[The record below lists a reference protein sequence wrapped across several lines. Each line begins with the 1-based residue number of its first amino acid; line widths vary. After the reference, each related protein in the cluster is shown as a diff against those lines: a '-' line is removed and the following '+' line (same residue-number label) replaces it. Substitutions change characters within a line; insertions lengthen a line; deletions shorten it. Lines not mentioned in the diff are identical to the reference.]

1 MSERELLEAKNI
13 LYKVDRLNLM
23 IIRSR
28 IPVYKTTKLCIYLIV
43 TEQGDKET
51 MEKMSKELKPGV
63 SKKRVIEESSS
74 REEEVEE
81 IDPSFIT
88 DKLLQKYASEMPS
101 KLLMTIS
108 EELFYSDAMVQ
119 REYDRLNEEDK
130 KKFDQMKVLAEKI
143 KKETG
148 QYVPIEDMMARVVA
162 QRFGRMTQQNI
173 ATVLGPSGEG
183 PAAGK
188 VLEKK
193 VDILRIKAE
202 EGSEEE
208 RKVVL
213 IAIVPNEDPACLAY
227 CVEEDEDVPKCVSI
241 ASKDSDIAVQKPEVQ
256 AILKELASIKRKEA
270 DCYEQLMV
278 AIPDMTDEEITE
290 VGERVWP
297 SRIPK
302 CAHQLY
308 DQLKNPR
315 NFRTVLAVG
324 ERMFSLYKH
333 EQAGEPIA
341 EVPELCERYDIS
353 KTKLYEV
360 LRGGKYKK
368 EMSTPK
374 PKSVKPARRVA
385 TIKLG
390 EMEERPRGKGHG
402 KKSS

>member
-1 MSERELLEAKNI
+1 M
-13 LYKVDRLNLM
+13 
-23 IIRSR
+23 
-28 IPVYKTTKLCIYLIV
+28 
-43 TEQGDKET
+43 
-51 MEKMSKELKPGV
+51 MEKMSEEPKPGV

-74 REEEVEE
+74 SGEEVEE
-81 IDPSFIT
+81 IDPSLIT
-88 DKLLQKYASEMPS
+88 DELLQKYASGMPFEI
-101 KLLMTIS
+101 LMTIS

-119 REYDRLNEEDK
+119 REYDHLNEEDK
-130 KKFDQMKVLAEKI
+130 KRFDQMKVLAEKI

-193 VDILRIKAE
+193 GDVLRIKTE

-213 IAIVPNEDPACLAY
+213 TTIVPSEDLACLAY

-241 ASKDSDIAVQKPEVQ
+241 ASEDSDLAVQKPEMQ
-256 AILKELASIKRKEA
+256 AILQELAGLKRKEA
-270 DCYEQLMV
+270 DCYERLV
-278 AIPDMTDEEITE
+278 AVIPDMTDEEIME

-297 SRIPK
+297 SKLPK
-302 CAHQLY
+302 CADQLY
-308 DQLKNPR
+308 DRLKNPR

-341 EVPELCERYDIS
+341 EVPELCEWYDIS

-374 PKSVKPARRVA
+374 PESAKPARRVA

-390 EMEERPRGKGHG
+390 EMEETPRGKGRG